1 VGKAEANLGR
11 DQIWRKPSLRLN
23 STKPK
28 IDAASQRP
36 AGLPPPSA
44 ETAEEGRG
52 SRTGR
57 APARTAGETP
67 DTHTSQRRVRTLQAI
82 TLIQRRRITDGRPR
96 PRDWWPLPRRARRRA
111 GERESRGWKGFA
123 AAGSPGLGSRKRR
136 SGAEA
141 EPGSRASL
149 AAETNGRDGR
159 AARIGRPVTS
169 GRDAIVFGKWAARY
183 IGPGRKAVAVT
194 STHRSQAPH
203 VSDTIKLS

>member
-1 VGKAEANLGR
+1 MGKAEANLGR

-111 GERESRGWKGFA
+111 GERERAEGGRVLRRRGRRGWVRASGEA
-123 AAGSPGLGSRKRR
+123 ARRRSPGDARALRRKPTVEMGERPE
-136 SGAEA
+136 S
-141 EPGSRASL
+141 
-149 AAETNGRDGR
+149 DG
-159 AARIGRPVTS
+159 
-169 GRDAIVFGKWAARY
+169 
-183 IGPGRKAVAVT
+183 
-194 STHRSQAPH
+194 
-203 VSDTIKLS
+203 L